1 MTERDLAMEEIVK
14 RIRLKRAQLNYSY
27 QDLATLTGMS
37 KSTLQRYES
46 GDIKNIP
53 LSKIKI
59 LASAL
64 QTTPEWIMGWESNVV
79 PISLPKNTV
88 NIPVLGS
95 IPAGMPAEAV
105 EDIIEWIGIPEEWTH
120 GERQYFG
127 LKVKGDSMFPEYL
140 EGDTVIIRKQP
151 CCESGDDCAVMVNDT
166 EATLK
171 KVHKCGD
178 GLELEAINPMYGKK
192 KFSMEEVKQLPV
204 SILGI
209 VVELRRNKRR

>member
-1 MTERDLAMEEIVK
+1 MELWEVFSRLMEQKRVK
-14 RIRLKRAQLNYSY
+14 IADIANSTGLPYTTIDSIIKKKLK
-27 QDLATLTGMS
+27 
-37 KSTLQRYES
+37 
-46 GDIKNIP
+46 DIKFSNAK
-53 LSKIKI
+53 KI
-59 LASAL
+59 ANYFGV
-64 QTTPEWIMGWESNVV
+64 TPEYLYSGETIFESNVV

-95 IPAGMPAEAV
+95 IPAGMPVEAV
-105 EDIIEWIGIPEEWTH
+105 ENIIEWIDITEEWTH

-171 KVHKCGD
+171 KVHKCED
-178 GLELEAINPMYGKK
+178 GLELEAINPMYGRK
-192 KFSMEEVKQLPV
+192 KFTMEEVKYLPV
-204 SILGI
+204 SILGV